1 MKVRLSKISRELN
14 AQVSDLSEFLRLN
27 GYDCDEDPSEEIP
40 IEQAEIIKFN
50 FPAYLAE
57 KINQENKFKKPQDKT
72 NVKSS
77 PEQIPLEL
85 KIIEAAGKEKRLVER
100 IIGFTDFD
108 WRYVTGTYTGVCSQP
123 VDFNLFDEVICD
135 LLLVEQM
142 SASDIGNILGLDI
155 NRDPAEK
162 QILLSAIT
170 ELKKDKM
177 IDGDESILWLTEL
190 GKEYAKEGV
199 KFSTFTRD
207 FDLYFD
213 EFNSSIGNTKEIFSK
228 IKSEKVE
235 KANQQIPNELEAIKS
250 IAELQAP
257 EIHFPKKGFHLQG
270 VDFIKTESFKAKVWV
285 VLLENFRDNKLRA
298 LVYDEKQNKII
309 DELSEVLDRKDDIK
323 TSLLAK
329 LITKEED
336 VEFTEESKS
345 SEQIEIENQLIQKQS
360 EIDAAIESNQ
370 FEKVIEL
377 GNEATIIKRHFN
389 SLEFE
394 IELKKLFD
402 ETADDL
408 WIISPWIKNAT
419 FKRVNFFEKYLKKGG
434 KIFVA
439 YSEPEQEDQVMAY
452 EEPLKK
458 LEELEKNY
466 TNFFLHQ
473 LPPFHYKNVW
483 LKTSNNQDYYYT
495 GSYNILSFFVSQ
507 GIQKVRQEKMTKLD
521 WNNEVQNEFDDVIK
535 LFGLKYINKAIDDF
549 NGLCQSAPKV
559 MDKQFLNKIKAVDY
573 IKLKPFLKT
582 DIKEFNDAYAK
593 LEQTKLEN
601 LNIFRKRFFDQ
612 ELGKFTKLVAEI
624 GDKPIT
630 QDRRRNLLLDLER
643 LRDENMDF
651 LELQI
656 VASKIKDSIS
666 NLRIMNLSNNNKKNK
681 RR

>member
-57 KINQENKFKKPQDKT
+57 KINQENKFKKPQDKI

-135 LLLVEQM
+135 LLLVGQM

-162 QILLSAIT
+162 QILLSAIA